1 MDVIRHQAEGQQAE
15 PEAPAIVRQPLEIH
29 AAVLIVTEDQTSV
42 VASDGDVVNGPGQ
55 LKAKR
60 ARHRRQ

>member
-15 PEAPAIVRQPLEIH
+15 PEAPAIVRQPFEIH
-29 AAVLIVTEDQTSV
+29 AAVLIVTEDHTSG
-42 VASDGDVVNGPGQ
+42 VAAGSDVVDGPGQ
-55 LKAKR
+55 LEAKR